1 MEEIQQDLL
10 GLMSHRARHSVS
22 IYVPC
27 ADAHS
32 HPDVFVA
39 RWKNATRVAR
49 ERLATNGGTHHT
61 TIPPL
66 TPELRSLARKCKA
79 LAVFFSDHRDA
90 VFYPLSFETEQLV
103 AVSNR
108 FHLKPVLAAVSHPQA
123 CFVLALSRH
132 SVRLAMVDEAGTHE
146 LELDPA
152 MPRSL
157 ESVTRTLMAPHL
169 DLHTVRDGQGV
180 FHGQDQE
187 ERRRDADLKRF
198 LHAVAKAVET
208 AVDMELSRRGGKQTF
223 PVVLAGVHE
232 LTASFRNHTG
242 MWILDG
248 EITGNPDHQPLLRL
262 AEEAVDHAH
271 AASLREAKELEE
283 RVRALSHTPQVKFGV
298 IDILRAAHDGRVEA
312 LLLQDDAT
320 VWGSFDPERREAQ
333 LNDEPDGFNEDLL
346 DRAAVDTYRQ
356 GGTVQF
362 VDERTM
368 REINGPAVA
377 LLRY

>member
-39 RWKNATRVAR
+39 RWKNVTRIAR
-49 ERLATNGGTHHT
+49 DQLATNGGTHDT

-90 VFYPLSFETEQLV
+90 VFYPLNFETEQLV
-103 AVSNR
+103 AVSSR
-108 FHLKPVLAAVSHPQA
+108 FHLKPVLAAASQSRA
-123 CFVLALSRH
+123 CFVLSLSRH
-132 SVRLAMVDEAGTHE
+132 SVRLAVVDDAGAHE
-146 LELDPA
+146 LELDPD
-152 MPRSL
+152 MPRTL
-157 ESVTRTLMAPHL
+157 ESVTKTLMAPHL
-169 DLHTVRDGQGV
+169 DVHTARDGQGV
-180 FHGQDQE
+180 FHGQDPE

-198 LHAVAKAVET
+198 LRAVAEAVEST
-208 AVDMELSRRGGKQTF
+208 IKAESSRRGAKRAF
-223 PVVLAGVHE
+223 PLVLSGVHE
-232 LTASFRNHTG
+232 LTAAFRNHTT

-248 EITGNPDHQPLLRL
+248 EISGNPEHASLSRL
-262 AEEAVDHAH
+262 GDEAVEHAR
-271 AASLREAKELEE
+271 AASLSEAKQLEE
-283 RVRALSHTPQVKFGV
+283 KVRQLSDTPRVKFGIV
-298 IDILRAAHDGRVEA
+298 DILRAAHDGRVEA
-312 LLLQDDAT
+312 LLLKDDVN
-320 VWGSFDPERREAQ
+320 VWGLFDSEQREAE
-333 LNDEPDGFNEDLL
+333 LSEEPDGSNEDLL
-346 DRAAVDTYRQ
+346 DRAAVDTFRQ

-362 VDERTM
+362 VDAQTM
-368 REINGPAVA
+368 QEINGPAVA